1 MTIDIYPL
9 GVLVLIGIGLLL
21 ACYTILGV
29 VAFRRGCADTFSLLL
44 ERSGALKVITVGWI
58 VIATTFLGLAGVFKE
73 AAVVAILSGTAGYV
87 LGGVE
92 KNRNRRGEL
101 QAGDE
106 ATPTEEK
113 MLEGRK

>member
-9 GVLVLIGIGLLL
+9 GVLVLIGVGLLV

-29 VAFRRGCADTFSLLL
+29 VAFKRGCADTFGLLL
-44 ERSGALKVITVGWI
+44 ERGGVLKVIAVGWI
-58 VIATTFLGLAGVFKE
+58 IIATTFLGLAGVFKE

-92 KNRNRRGEL
+92 KNKNRRGEL
-101 QAGDE
+101 QAGDD
-106 ATPTEEK
+106 ATPSEEK
-113 MLEGRK
+113 MLEGKK